1 MDLSKIR
8 ISDMTERE
16 IYHSGIS
23 PYPSIRNGGATLF
36 QEKSFLR
43 DITNKSEDLA
53 LETQLGFRKSEKYL
67 TRFLSFN
74 SIHSGVFN

>member
-8 ISDMTERE
+8 ISDMRERE
-16 IYHSGIS
+16 IYHSGIF
-23 PYPSIRNGGATLF
+23 PYPSIRNGGAALF

-43 DITNKSEDLA
+43 DLTNKSEELT
-53 LETQLGFRKSEKYL
+53 LETQLSFRKSEEYL

-74 SIHSGVFN
+74 STRSGVFN